1 MDAWRQM
8 TSDDLAEV
16 DRIAGLV
23 HADLPESMAVLE
35 ERLALFPQG
44 CLMTEGGYIL
54 AHPVRFGAPPPLDTL
69 LGSLPPDADALHLHD
84 VALEPAR
91 QGHGLGTAAMA
102 AVQALARRYDL
113 GRITLIAVH
122 GTPDFWRRFGFGDA
136 GISPAALGSY
146 GPGARYMVR
155 DG

>member
-54 AHPVRFGAPPPLDTL
+54 AHPVRFGAPPPLDSL
-69 LGSLPPDADALHLHD
+69 LDALAPDADALHLHD
-84 VALEPAR
+84 VALDPR
-91 QGHGLGTAAMA
+91 CQGRGLGKAAMA
-102 AVQALARRYDL
+102 VVQAIAQRHGLT
-113 GRITLIAVH
+113 RITLIAVH
-122 GTPDFWRRFGFGDA
+122 GTPEYWRRFGFADA
-136 GISPAALGSY
+136 AVSPAALASY
-146 GPGARYMVR
+146 GAGARYMVR
-155 DG
+155 DT